1 MRTQK
6 VWKDHD
12 YCARS
17 KFVLFNYGTYMIDV
31 DEKLIVSYLA
41 NDLTE
46 LFLDTEIKAKSIGP
60 SVMKNNERVFPL
72 IDENYVIDE
81 R

>member
-1 MRTQK
+1 
-6 VWKDHD
+6 
-12 YCARS
+12 
-17 KFVLFNYGTYMIDV
+17 MIDV